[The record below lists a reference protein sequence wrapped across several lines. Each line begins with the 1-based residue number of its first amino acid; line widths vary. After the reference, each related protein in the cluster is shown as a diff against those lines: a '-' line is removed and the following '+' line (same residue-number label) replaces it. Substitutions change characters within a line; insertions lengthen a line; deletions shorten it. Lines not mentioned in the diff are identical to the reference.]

1 MVQWLEFWTFT
12 ATTPG
17 SIPGRETKI
26 PTSRTSGPEKHPL
39 VPFNHLIASLYRNHS
54 NIPKMSF
61 LFQFWLLWVFAAT
74 LGLSLVAA
82 SRVFS
87 LVAAPGLPIA
97 AASVSGHGL
106 QPVQASV
113 VVVSR
118 LSSPKAC
125 GIFLDLDQGS
135 SPCPLHWQEDPY
147 HWATRGVPQ
156 NVCYGL
162 FFPSPGSNP
171 GSHVAQYRSDLYCEN
186 LVQLE
191 LCLPESCSLD
201 GFRLELVK

>member
-106 QPVQASV
+106 QPVQASAV
-113 VVVSR
+113 AAYSFQSTGSVAVALR
-118 LSSPKAC
+118 LSCPIVC
-125 GIFLDLDQGS
+125 GIFPDQG
-135 SPCPLHWQEDPY
+135 
-147 HWATRGVPQ
+147 
-156 NVCYGL
+156 
-162 FFPSPGSNP
+162 FNP
-171 GSHVAQYRSDLYCEN
+171 
-186 LVQLE
+186 
-191 LCLPESCSLD
+191 CSLH
-201 GFRLELVK
+201 